1 MTEKDI
7 NIVEIAPI
15 IPNELFKLI
24 NVELNKILEK
34 ICEDNKLNSKMILE
48 KYSNDIS
55 KIGSKFGVKK
65 RNRRV
70 LPFEFQCM
78 GRKLDGEQCTRG
90 KRENSDYCKSHE
102 NKLPY
107 GRIDEPFKFK
117 ESKVRGRKKKD
128 KLNDFV
134 ATHVEIIDGH
144 NRLVDNNNFVYTFD
158 INKPEF
164 LGILVNGIINKIE
177 C

>member
-7 NIVEIAPI
+7 NIIEITPI

-24 NVELNKILEK
+24 NVELNKILETICFDNNLDSK
-34 ICEDNKLNSKMILE
+34 IILE
-48 KYSNDIS
+48 KYATNIA

-70 LPFEFQCM
+70 LPLECQCM
-78 GRKLDGEQCTRG
+78 GRKLDSKQCTRG
-90 KRENSDYCKSHE
+90 RRDNSEYCKSHE

-107 GRIDEPFKFK
+107 GRIDQPFKLK
-117 ESKVRGRKKKD
+117 ETKVRGRKKAD
-128 KLNDFV
+128 KLNDYI
-134 ATHVEIIDGH
+134 ATHVKIIDGH

-158 INKPEF
+158 INNPEF
-164 LGILVNGIINKIE
+164 LGILVDGNINKIE
-177 C
+177 Y